1 MAITFSGLGSG
12 LDTASLI
19 KQLVAAERSPADAIT
34 QRQSDL
40 NTQRSIVA
48 SLSSA
53 VSKLGTTLQGMTVP
67 ADLQPR
73 TASASDAHVSVT
85 ASAGAASTVHDVRVE
100 QLARGQITSSDTFA
114 TMAAGVVGAGTLTIA
129 AAGKTASVS
138 YSPSDSL
145 SDIAAKINSADV
157 GASASVLYDGSTYR
171 LMVAATGTGSANAPV
186 FTESGASL
194 GLARAENVK
203 IPAQDAKVSIDGVSV
218 TRPTNTIDD
227 AIQGLTLTLNS
238 PQATS
243 DVDTSVT
250 VGLDN
255 SALTT
260 KLGSFV
266 AAYNAINSALHV
278 QLDYTGSTK
287 GTNTLFGDS
296 TLTRL
301 QSSLGNLMSS
311 AYGGNAIDSVGLVRD
326 KTGNLTLDSAK
337 LATAL
342 NKNPNVVSD
351 FFITSGFTKAAQTLT
366 TAYTAAG
373 NGFFATKTQSITDR
387 FKALQSQADHIN
399 NRADAMQATLQ
410 KQFNSLETA
419 MSNLKS
425 QSSYLTSILG

>member
-1 MAITFSGLGSG
+1 MAITFSGLASG

-19 KQLVAAERSPADAIT
+19 KQLVAAERSPVDAIT
-34 QRQSDL
+34 QKQSDL
-40 NTQRSIVA
+40 NTQNSIGA

-53 VSKLGTTLQGMTVP
+53 VGKLGTVMQSMALP
-67 ADLQPR
+67 SDLQPR
-73 TASASDAHVSVT
+73 TASASDSHVGVT
-85 ASAGAASTVHDVRVE
+85 ATAGATSTVHNIRVE
-100 QLARGQITSSDTFA
+100 QLARGQITSSDSFA
-114 TMAAGVVGAGTLTIA
+114 SMAAGVVGAGTLTIA

-145 SDIAAKINSADV
+145 SDIAAKINSANV

-194 GLARAENVK
+194 GLAQAENVK

-243 DVDTSVT
+243 DADTAVK

-260 KLGSFV
+260 KLNSFV
-266 AAYNAINSALHV
+266 SAYNAINGALHV
-278 QLDYTGSTK
+278 QLDYTGATK

-296 TLTRL
+296 TLMRL
-301 QSSLGNLMSS
+301 QNSLGGLMSG

-326 KTGNLTLDSAK
+326 KDGNLTLDSDK
-337 LATAL
+337 LNAAL
-342 NKNPNVVSD
+342 NKNPNAISD
-351 FFITSGFTKAAQTLT
+351 FFVKNGFTKAVQGLT

-373 NGFFATKTQSITDR
+373 NGFFASKTQSITDR
-387 FKALQSQADHIN
+387 FKALQSQADNIN
-399 NRADAMQATLQ
+399 RRADTMQTTLQ
-410 KQFNSLETA
+410 KQFDSLESA
-419 MSNLKS
+419 ISNLKS